1 MGEGCGFL
9 CSSKLPYLST
19 ISGCRSYSLYL
30 PLAPVGILVLFKY
43 MNNELCARFIVS
55 PPYKQMP
62 WGPGLGVPLRDV
74 SVILTFPEYKK
85 DVHVQEVS
93 MNGWLKM

>member
-1 MGEGCGFL
+1 
-9 CSSKLPYLST
+9 
-19 ISGCRSYSLYL
+19 
-30 PLAPVGILVLFKY
+30 